1 MDTSLCFFFFHLCYD
16 LFINII
22 LCSEMSV
29 QYYLKYCKT
38 GSHIQYIITTYQ
50 INSQYPYYINFPY
63 SYFFVTVISGK
74 SSALKQCTNLGCSC
88 ELPECIMYQM
98 YVGHDICKYKH
109 YDLCLINVQHCVLV
123 HVKTIRV
130 FLFWYCSLM
139 LFTVMLFGYAV

>member
-1 MDTSLCFFFFHLCYD
+1 MAQVTVACVNGSFVNENSPLGTQDHSLLLWILRCVFFFFFHLCYD
-16 LFINII
+16 LFINIL

-88 ELPECIMYQM
+88 ELPECIMY
-98 YVGHDICKYKH
+98 
-109 YDLCLINVQHCVLV
+109 
-123 HVKTIRV
+123 
-130 FLFWYCSLM
+130 
-139 LFTVMLFGYAV
+139 